1 MFDLSRVLVNVHGE
15 RLLQSVRRRRVLV
28 RHGRM
33 VASES

>member
-1 MFDLSRVLVNVHGE
+1 MFDLSRVLVNMPGE

-28 RHGRM
+28 RHGSM